1 MKKLSY
7 YRPAIAAFLAMMTMS
22 LQSTGLSF
30 FITPVSEAL
39 GVGRGS
45 FTLYISLMTL
55 ANAFAAPFLGRFA
68 GKKGVRPILIFS
80 SVWATAGMWLF
91 SFSTQLWMFYVI
103 AIAVGAGMSGCV
115 MLCAN
120 VILQKSYDA
129 RASAGLM
136 GIVMAGSGVGGIILS
151 QIVPR
156 LLETLGWRM
165 CYRILGTC
173 WLVMC
178 VLAVV
183 IMGKEAP
190 PLTTKKPVT
199 GAPDAKS
206 TGLMKDPRLYLLILE
221 MVCLAAACAI
231 NQNLPS
237 VLGSMGLDTAQV
249 STMMSLL
256 TFALALGKILQG
268 KLYQSAGNRVGGSI
282 TIALFAVGM
291 LMLPQQALL
300 YPAVICSAIGLGV
313 YTTLMPL
320 VTRATVGNEN
330 FAAVWGILQASASI
344 SLAIATPLWGTVYD
358 LRGSYALVLAAN
370 AVLLAVGFG
379 ANWVLTRG
387 EKR

>member
-320 VTRATVGNEN
+320 VTRAAVGNEN